1 MEAKEENRNVTA
13 FVAPESTCVPNPS
26 LPLLTRLPTKAAINP
41 QSAAKWSL
49 LLTLTRL
56 LSFYR

>member
-1 MEAKEENRNVTA
+1 MEAKEENRNITA
-13 FVAPESTCVPNPS
+13 FVVPESTCVPNPS
-26 LPLLTRLPTKAAINP
+26 LTRLPTKAAINP